1 MSCHDPDHEPQDR
14 REGELNYSDTS
25 HPRRG
30 LQSRYALLGG
40 RLPGCVGLLYRGEPD
55 NALAQLVD
63 LPAVR
68 LEALVVQR
76 DGPLMGRMLE
86 ALVQPDHLLSCTPL
100 SVCAKGPHESPD
112 PGKSQARL

>member
-1 MSCHDPDHEPQDR
+1 MTT
-14 REGELNYSDTS
+14 LS
-25 HPRRG
+25 HLFAG
-30 LQSRYALLGG
+30 AASRAAM
-40 RLPGCVGLLYRGEPD
+40 RSSAAVCVGLLYRGEPD

-100 SVCAKGPHESPD
+100 SVCAIVPHESPD